1 MVYGSL
7 SNDSH
12 EQTRR
17 REGRDITVYRS
28 RFKRPILMWQQ
39 RARVS
44 SPIPAD
50 SYSVFKMADG
60 LHAADPVGDVIEKT
74 LTNIIMDLKT
84 DQGANV
90 LTSDDKVNAYYVSGE
105 SAQLFDNLCSRN
117 DRQDH
122 DEGLLLVGCEQD
134 DCRKKRC
141 VDRYDSSESSD
152 R

>member
-1 MVYGSL
+1 
-7 SNDSH
+7 
-12 EQTRR
+12 
-17 REGRDITVYRS
+17 
-28 RFKRPILMWQQ
+28 
-39 RARVS
+39 
-44 SPIPAD
+44 
-50 SYSVFKMADG
+50 MADG

-74 LTNIIMDLKT
+74 LANIIMDLKT

-90 LTSDDKVNAYYVSGE
+90 LTSEDKVNAYYVPGE
-105 SAQLFDNLCSRN
+105 SAQLFDNLCGRN